1 MWRACRPAFVAAVI
15 EPNDLPSALAAL
27 AALRAER
34 ADSEAA
40 LHARIAELTAAV
52 AKLTEMVARLVEKKG
67 SKRPKAQPEAQ
78 PPAEAGVGAQGGTEA
93 QPTVEDTNPALAG
106 RPKPPQLPAPPEK
119 DKQSVR
125 PSGRGLIP
133 GHLVA
138 NPETHRPGICEH
150 CGSDELRI
158 VGEEITNQIDAIREY
173 LERREIV
180 RKRCRCNRCN
190 RTTLA
195 EMPAMPW
202 AKSKFTG
209 NLLAHV
215 AYQKMGLHVP
225 LDRMRRDFELRGV
238 PFAISTLVRIMAK
251 TGDLLAA
258 IDKVHWDQLV
268 AGEWMNA
275 DGSGIDVVVKNDGVA
290 RGIIDVFT
298 RDDIAVYTF
307 SASKNGKDFADRLAK
322 FAGTLVADAESRMNE
337 TYASGAITEA
347 GCNSHGI
354 RKFDVAEAEYPV
366 LAEEGRQFVAAMFY
380 WEDKGHEQGLAG
392 DALLVWRQQHIAPI
406 SADFRRWIDIVRESL
421 VPGTP
426 LRKAVNYY
434 YNHWDALTQFL
445 RDPKIPMHNN
455 AAERLFRALDTGRH
469 NWLFAGNEDSA
480 HNLAVLMGLIATCRL
495 QGIDPQ
501 NYLAWAIERRGTWR
515 DRYGVEP
522 KDLTPAA
529 YKRALA
535 AAKA

>member
-1 MWRACRPAFVAAVI
+1 VP
-15 EPNDLPSALAAL
+15 EPTDLESALVEL
-27 AALRAER
+27 RALRAER
-34 ADSEAA
+34 VTSEVARQASEAA
-40 LHARIAELTAAV
+40 FRAQVAELTAAV
-52 AKLTEMVARLVEKKG
+52 VRLSEQIATLLARASKKAAKASKVAPVPDE
-67 SKRPKAQPEAQ
+67 EAAAL
-78 PPAEAGVGAQGGTEA
+78 PPMLDDA
-93 QPTVEDTNPALAG
+93 DPALAN
-106 RPKPPQLPAPPEK
+106 RPKPPEIPAEPEK
-119 DKQSVR
+119 VKGPVR
-125 PSGRGLIP
+125 PSGRRPIP
-133 GHLVA
+133 SHL
-138 NPETHRPGICEH
+138 TTDSKSHRPAACQH
-150 CGSDELRI
+150 CGGDDLRI
-158 VGEEITNQIDAIREY
+158 VGEEITHQLDTIREH
-173 LERREIV
+173 LRRHEIV
-180 RKRCRCNRCN
+180 RKRCLCNQCHK
-190 RTTLA
+190 TTLA

-202 AKSKFTG
+202 NKSKFTG
-209 NLLAHV
+209 NMLAHV
-215 AYQKMGLHVP
+215 AYQKMGLHIP

-238 PFAISTLVRIMAK
+238 KLAISTLVTVMAK

-258 IDKVHWDQLV
+258 IDKVHWDELV

-307 SASKNGKDFADRLAK
+307 SVSKNGKDFADRLAK
-322 FAGTLVADAESRMNE
+322 FTGTLVADAESRMNE
-337 TYASGAITEA
+337 TYVSGAITEA

-354 RKFDVAEAEYPV
+354 RKFEGAESEYPI

-380 WEDKGHEQGLAG
+380 WEDKGREKGCLG
-392 DALLVWRQQHIAPI
+392 DELLTWRQEHIAPI
-406 SADFRRWIDIVRESL
+406 AREFRRWIDVVRETL

-445 RDPKIPMHNN
+445 LDPKIPMHNN

-480 HNLAVLMGLIATCRL
+480 HNLAVLMGLVATCRL

-515 DRYGVEP
+515 DRYGLEP
-522 KDLTPAA
+522 RELTPAA
-529 YKRALA
+529 YKRALT

>member
-1 MWRACRPAFVAAVI
+1 MP
-15 EPNDLPSALAAL
+15 EPTDLESALVEL
-27 AALRAER
+27 RALRAER
-34 ADSEAA
+34 VAAEIARQASEAA
-40 LHARIAELTAAV
+40 FRAQVAGLTAAV
-52 AKLTEMVARLVEKKG
+52 VQLSRQVATLLGRAKKP
-67 SKRPKAQPEAQ
+67 PKATKVAPAPDKVTSGG
-78 PPAEAGVGAQGGTEA
+78 PPSPDGA
-93 QPTVEDTNPALAG
+93 DPALAS
-106 RPKPPQLPAPPEK
+106 RPRPPELPPEPEK
-119 DKQSVR
+119 PKGPVR
-125 PSGRGLIP
+125 PSGRQLVP
-133 GHLVA
+133 GHL
-138 NPETHRPGICEH
+138 ETDSESHRPSECRH
-150 CGSDELRI
+150 CGGEDLRI
-158 VGEEITNQIDAIREY
+158 VGREITHQLDTIREH
-173 LERREIV
+173 LRRHEIV
-180 RKRCRCNRCN
+180 RKRCLCNQCHK
-190 RTTLA
+190 TTLA
-195 EMPAMPW
+195 DMPAMPW
-202 AKSKFTG
+202 LKSKFTA
-209 NLLAHV
+209 NVLAYLS
-215 AYQKMGLHVP
+215 YQKIGLHIP

-238 PFAISTLVRIMAK
+238 KLSISTLVTAMAK

-258 IDKVHWDQLV
+258 IDKVHWDELV
-268 AGEWMNA
+268 AGDWMNA

-307 SASKNGKDFADRLAK
+307 SVSKNGKDFADRLAK
-322 FAGTLVADAESRMNE
+322 FTGTLVADAESRMNE

-354 RKFDVAEAEYPV
+354 RKFKGAESEYPV

-380 WEDKGHEQGLAG
+380 WEDKGRERGLVG
-392 DALLVWRQQHIAPI
+392 EGLLAWRQEHVAPI
-406 SADFRRWIDIVRESL
+406 SADFRRWIDIVRETL

-480 HNLAVLMGLIATCRL
+480 HNIAVLMGLVATCRL

-515 DRYGVEP
+515 KRYGLEP

-529 YKRALA
+529 HKRWLA
-535 AAKA
+535 ATKA